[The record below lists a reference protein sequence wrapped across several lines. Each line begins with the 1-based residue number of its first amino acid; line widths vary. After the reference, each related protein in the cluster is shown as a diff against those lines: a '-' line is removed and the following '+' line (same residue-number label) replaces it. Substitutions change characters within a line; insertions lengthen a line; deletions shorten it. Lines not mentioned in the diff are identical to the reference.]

1 MPHHCRRQIANY
13 QLPCTHMQ
21 TTSELLDLIELKQ
34 LSETV
39 FEGTSNFMGSPNVF
53 GGQVVAQALNA
64 ATRTVPAERICHSL
78 HCYFILPGNLSLPIM
93 YHVMEIRDGGSF
105 TTRFIQAK
113 QNDVPIFVMAASFQK
128 KEEGF
133 FHQVPMPE
141 GVPLPEELSQWI
153 HVDENTHPQIAGLMK
168 AYLNIAR
175 PLEMRSCQPEIKQGE
190 EASPYTRVWF
200 KFKEVP
206 AALEWRTV
214 QQLIAYASDYNVLS
228 TALRPHTKNANI
240 LNTQLAS
247 LDHAIWFH
255 QEVDLSDWLLF
266 DLVSPIAS
274 GARGLTT
281 GHIFTRDGR
290 LVATVSQEGLMRPR
304 TKQP

>member
-1 MPHHCRRQIANY
+1 
-13 QLPCTHMQ
+13 MQ
-21 TTSELLDLIELKQ
+21 TTIELLDLIELKKH
-34 LSETV
+34 SETI

-64 ATRTVPAERICHSL
+64 AARTVPAERICHSL
-78 HCYFILPGNLSLPIM
+78 HCYFILPGNLNLPII

-128 KEEGF
+128 EEEGY
-133 FHQVPMPE
+133 FHQVPAPK
-141 GVPLPEELSQWI
+141 VPMPEELSQWI
-153 HVDENTHPQIAGLMK
+153 TIDEETHPHIATMMK
-168 AYLNIAR
+168 AYLNIPR
-175 PLEMRSCQPEIKQGE
+175 PLEMRSCQPNIKSGE
-190 EASPYTRVWF
+190 EASPENRVWF
-200 KFKEVP
+200 KFKEAP
-206 AALEWRTV
+206 DNLDWKTV

-228 TALRPHTKNANI
+228 TALHPHTQEANF

-255 QEVDLSDWLLF
+255 QQTDLSDWLLF
-266 DLVSPIAS
+266 DLISPIAS

-281 GHIFTRDGR
+281 GHIFDRAGR
-290 LVATVSQEGLMRPR
+290 MIASVSQEGLMRPR
-304 TKQP
+304 SFK